1 MRLGESGVTFNL
13 AGKQGSWLHAAGNL
27 STNTHHYGII
37 QETNLVVQNGSAK
50 TLSGFANTLRWNHA
64 APFGSVNSITNDI
77 FIETCGSAQS
87 GDVNGVKTTIQVTD
101 ADVDCQNI
109 YGLKTFLNL
118 DDGNTST
125 NVYGEYTEIDIE
137 ANHEAQGNVYGSYI
151 KVVDDDSSAGIV
163 EGLTL
168 EGAGINNNNHHSFY
182 RRMTITKAHSGDNT
196 VIAEVCKIPALSIIK
211 RIKATLI
218 TKSNLGTYVLNLNLS
233 TSSGTSADGA
243 LANASTTI
251 TVPEVLGAGGV
262 ATYAQN
268 SATVLGTAADIVASS
283 GATNKT
289 IYTTQP
295 TTTVVGTADTFL
307 YICNAGT
314 GNGTSDSNATV
325 IDVVVDYIGVD

>member
-1 MRLGESGVTFNL
+1 
-13 AGKQGSWLHAAGNL
+13 
-27 STNTHHYGII
+27 
-37 QETNLVVQNGSAK
+37 
-50 TLSGFANTLRWNHA
+50 
-64 APFGSVNSITNDI
+64 
-77 FIETCGSAQS
+77 
-87 GDVNGVKTTIQVTD
+87 
-101 ADVDCQNI
+101 
-109 YGLKTFLNL
+109 
-118 DDGNTST
+118 
-125 NVYGEYTEIDIE
+125 
-137 ANHEAQGNVYGSYI
+137 
-151 KVVDDDSSAGIV
+151 
-163 EGLTL
+163 
-168 EGAGINNNNHHSFY
+168 
-182 RRMTITKAHSGDNT
+182 MTITKAHSGDNT

-211 RIKATLI
+211 RITATLI

-233 TSSGTSADGA
+233 TSTGTSADGA